1 MQLAQANVAT
11 MRVPYD
17 DPLMA
22 DFKEQ
27 LEAVN
32 ATADAAPGFVWRFVE
47 DEEDGLEIARVFGGD
62 NVLFNLSVWES
73 ISALQNWVYSGK
85 HLDVVRKRAKWFET
99 TARSPLVLWWIDDGH
114 VPTIEEAGSRFELLW
129 KKGPAPEAFT
139 FSTRFETT

>member
-1 MQLAQANVAT
+1 MHLATANVAT

-27 LEAVN
+27 LDVVN

-47 DEEDGLEIARVFGGD
+47 GEEDGPEIARVFGHD

-73 ISALQNWVYSGK
+73 VSALQDWVYSGK
-85 HLDVVRKRAKWFET
+85 HLEVVRKRAKWFESSEG
-99 TARSPLVLWWIDDGH
+99 SPLVLWWVDDGH
-114 VPTIEEAGSRFELLW
+114 IPTIEEAGSRFELLW
-129 KKGPAPEAFT
+129 KNGPAPEAFT
-139 FSTRFETT
+139 FSSRFEAT

>member
-17 DPLMA
+17 DPLMV

-27 LEAVN
+27 LDAVN

-47 DEEDGLEIARVFGGD
+47 DEEDGPEIARVFGGG

-73 ISALQNWVYSGK
+73 ISALQDWVYSGK

-99 TARSPLVLWWIDDGH
+99 SARSPLVLWWIDDSH
-114 VPTIEEAGSRFELLW
+114 VPTIEEAGGRFWLLW
-129 KKGPAPEAFT
+129 NNGPSPEAFT
-139 FSTRFETT
+139 FSTRFEAT